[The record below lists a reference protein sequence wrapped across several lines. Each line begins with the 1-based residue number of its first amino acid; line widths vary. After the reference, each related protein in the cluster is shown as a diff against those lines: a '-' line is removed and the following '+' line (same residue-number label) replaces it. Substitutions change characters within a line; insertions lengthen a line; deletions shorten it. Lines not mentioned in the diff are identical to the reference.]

1 MIGAATAA
9 ASSAAVSDHCALSS
23 EMPSALATDG
33 ISGAPRL
40 LITPVT
46 IVTPIRTGTRARL
59 RLDAPTTDGR
69 SGRLSRRRLLGS
81 P

>member
-1 MIGAATAA
+1 
-9 ASSAAVSDHCALSS
+9 VSDHCALSS

-46 IVTPIRTGTRARL
+46 IVTPIRTGTRAQL
-59 RLDAPTTDGR
+59 GTNVLTAAPSSAGA
-69 SGRLSRRRLLGS
+69 SV
-81 P
+81 PAFKW